1 MQPNPPIFN
10 GFSAPLPPT
19 AEGLEERLS
28 ETEPLVATSGRGLA
42 GEILDLYT
50 GGAFSFWR
58 WQPDADTL
66 QTHGSL
72 QGESLKDWMMRIHPR
87 DQAAF
92 SRFLDQEWQ
101 PAPPYVSIDYRFN
114 ANRQGDWVRV
124 RHTGGLV
131 LLGGVPTV
139 SGMVEIISPPQRS
152 RTLLERMESEMIEG
166 EFRLQDFL
174 NGAIALSSATNAE
187 PLLELL
193 RKTLRADTV
202 TLVRLD
208 SRLDITGMTTPGG
221 GGNAFHV
228 GDLGGPL
235 RQALTSAGGA
245 PAASVFELDLDST
258 NADYPWVAS
267 KCVVM
272 PNGSIA
278 AVLCAGFRTSRGRTG
293 ARRFHCLLSLAS
305 NFTASRICREQEESY
320 RRDLLGQLR
329 HAQRLSSLGRLTGGF
344 AHDLNNL
351 LTLVQGHLHLL
362 DEAFAAR
369 DWEAGSESLAQIRH
383 TSEQAADFSER
394 LVLFGARKP
403 MEPKVCD
410 LNRIVERFVTMMRRV
425 LEESIEIRLEL
436 DPQIAPVRADESML
450 REVLMNLLVNARD
463 AMTTGGTV
471 TIRTQSEHRSGEGE
485 KASRPIAFVC
495 LSVTDDGATR
505 HSHHLPTLLDSP
517 DEIEVDASGSGLGLY
532 HVASIIAEHGGHIEV
547 SRPSSSVNR
556 LNLLFPAEEGSP
568 DPSASDPACCN
579 RMPCEP
585 LAEARLRGTTILLV
599 EDEMAVRKLVKKLLE
614 VLGCSVIEAVSGRE
628 ALDLWPGIRDRV
640 NLVVSDIVM
649 PEGVS
654 GWDLARE
661 LHHRHPDL
669 GILLTSGYSD
679 LPEDHGL
686 GGISRIG
693 FLQKPYGVSTLR
705 ESLSNLA
712 TPASVS

>member
-1 MQPNPPIFN
+1 MPQADHPRV
-10 GFSAPLPPT
+10 G
-19 AEGLEERLS
+19 EGLEGRLS
-28 ETEPLVATSGRGLA
+28 DSEPLVATSGRGLA

-58 WQPDADTL
+58 WRPDTDTL
-66 QTHGSL
+66 VTHGTF
-72 QGESLKDWMMRIHPR
+72 QGDSLKDWIMRIHPR

-92 SRFLDQEWQ
+92 SRFLDQDWQ
-101 PAPPYVSIDYRFN
+101 PAPPYVSVDYRLN
-114 ANRQGDWVRV
+114 ANRQGDWIRV
-124 RHTGGLV
+124 RHTGGLIIS
-131 LLGGVPTV
+131 GGVRTI
-139 SGMVEIISPPQRS
+139 SGMVELISPPQRA

-166 EFRLQDFL
+166 ENRLRDFL
-174 NGAIALSSATNAE
+174 NGAIALSSTPNSE

-208 SRLDITGMTTPGG
+208 SRLDVTGMTTPGG
-221 GGNAFHV
+221 GGDAFRV

-235 RQALTSAGGA
+235 RQAL
-245 PAASVFELDLDST
+245 AAQDEGNVGSVFELDLDET
-258 NADYPWVAS
+258 KADYPWVTA
-267 KCVVM
+267 KCVLM

-305 NFTASRICREQEESY
+305 SFTASRICREQEESY

-329 HAQRLSSLGRLTGGF
+329 QAQRLASLGRLTGGF

-362 DEAFAAR
+362 DEAFASR
-369 DWEAGSESLAQIRH
+369 DWKAGAEPLAQIRH

-403 MEPKVCD
+403 MEPRICD

-425 LEESIEIRLEL
+425 LEENIEIVLEL
-436 DPQIAPVRADESML
+436 DPLIAPVRADEAML
-450 REVLMNLLVNARD
+450 RELLMNLIVNARD
-463 AMTTGGTV
+463 AMSAGGIV
-471 TIRTQSEHRSGEGE
+471 TIRTRAEYRHVVEGE
-485 KASRPIAFVC
+485 ENPSLPFVC
-495 LSVTDDGATR
+495 LSVFDNGATR
-505 HSHHLPTLLDSP
+505 HSQQLPALLESP
-517 DEIEVDASGSGLGLY
+517 DLIEVDATGSGLGLY
-532 HVASIIAEHGGHIEV
+532 HVASIIAEHGGRIEV
-547 SRPSSSVNR
+547 GGHSGPGNR
-556 LNLLFPAEEGSP
+556 LHLLFPAHEGTP
-568 DPSASDPACCN
+568 QTCATDAGNCQ
-579 RMPCEP
+579 RTPCEP

-599 EDEMAVRKLVKKLLE
+599 EDEMAVRKLVRKLLE

-628 ALDLWPGIRDRV
+628 ALDLWPEIRDRV
-640 NLVVSDIVM
+640 SLVVSDIVM
-649 PEGVS
+649 PEGIS

-686 GGISRIG
+686 GGIPRIG
-693 FLQKPYGVSTLR
+693 FLQKPYGVNSLR
-705 ESLSNLA
+705 ESLSTLSTTA
-712 TPASVS
+712 LVS